1 MFIIDE
7 YLKVIQETID
17 VVIFRFFFFSGKEE
31 QQEKIIELL
40 LLLSGGVF
48 LVSSVALVQT
58 TTIVYAARPCFHVF
72 LIQQEPQL
80 IRIVYVV
87 ATVVIIV

>member
-17 VVIFRFFFFSGKEE
+17 VVIFRFFFSGKEE
-31 QQEKIIELL
+31 QQEKIIEL

-58 TTIVYAARPCFHVF
+58 TTTIVYAARPCFHVF
-72 LIQQEPQL
+72 LIQQEPLL
-80 IRIVYVV
+80 IRIEYVV
-87 ATVVIIV
+87 VTVVIIV

>member
-1 MFIIDE
+1 M
-7 YLKVIQETID
+7 KVIQETID
-17 VVIFRFFFFSGKEE
+17 VVIFRFFFSGNEE
-31 QQEKIIELL
+31 QQEKIIEL

-80 IRIVYVV
+80 IRIEYIVV
-87 ATVVIIV
+87 TVVIIV

>member
-17 VVIFRFFFFSGKEE
+17 VVIFRFFFSGNEE
-31 QQEKIIELL
+31 QQEKIIEL

-80 IRIVYVV
+80 IRIEYIVV
-87 ATVVIIV
+87 TVVIIV

>member
-17 VVIFRFFFFSGKEE
+17 VVIFRFFFSGKE
-31 QQEKIIELL
+31 QQEKIIEL

-48 LVSSVALVQT
+48 LVSSVALVQTT

-80 IRIVYVV
+80 IRIEYVV
-87 ATVVIIV
+87 VTVVIIV

>member
-17 VVIFRFFFFSGKEE
+17 VVIFRFFFSGKE
-31 QQEKIIELL
+31 QQEKIIEL

-72 LIQQEPQL
+72 LIQQEPLL
-80 IRIVYVV
+80 IRIEYVV
-87 ATVVIIV
+87 VTVVIIV

>member
-17 VVIFRFFFFSGKEE
+17 VVIFRFFFSGKEE
-31 QQEKIIELL
+31 QQEKIIEL

-72 LIQQEPQL
+72 LIQQEPLL
-80 IRIVYVV
+80 IRIEYVV
-87 ATVVIIV
+87 VTVVIIV

>member
-40 LLLSGGVF
+40 LLSGGVF

-72 LIQQEPQL
+72 LIQQEPLL
-80 IRIVYVV
+80 IRIEYVV
-87 ATVVIIV
+87 VTVVIIV

>member
-17 VVIFRFFFFSGKEE
+17 VVIFRFFFSGNEE
-31 QQEKIIELL
+31 QQEKIIEL

-72 LIQQEPQL
+72 LIQQEPLL
-80 IRIVYVV
+80 IRIEYVV
-87 ATVVIIV
+87 VTVVIIV

>member
-17 VVIFRFFFFSGKEE
+17 VVIFRFFFSGKEE

-58 TTIVYAARPCFHVF
+58 TTTIVYAARPCFHVF

-80 IRIVYVV
+80 IRIEYVV
-87 ATVVIIV
+87 VTVVIIV

>member
-17 VVIFRFFFFSGKEE
+17 VVIFRFFFSGKEE
-31 QQEKIIELL
+31 QQEKIIEL

-80 IRIVYVV
+80 IRIEYVV
-87 ATVVIIV
+87 VTVVIIV

>member
-17 VVIFRFFFFSGKEE
+17 VVIFRFSGNEE
-31 QQEKIIELL
+31 QQEKIIEL

-48 LVSSVALVQT
+48 LVSSVALVQTT

-80 IRIVYVV
+80 IRIEYIVV
-87 ATVVIIV
+87 TVVIIV